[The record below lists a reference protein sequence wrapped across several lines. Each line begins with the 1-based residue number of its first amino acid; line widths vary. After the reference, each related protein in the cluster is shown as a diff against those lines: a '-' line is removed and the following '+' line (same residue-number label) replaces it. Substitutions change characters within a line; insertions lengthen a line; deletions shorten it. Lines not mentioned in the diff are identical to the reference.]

1 MTNATSHVRFNR
13 LTGARGTSKTQFSSR
28 TSPFSFWMFFFCN
41 NVTLALLPVLITL
54 QLSTLAMTTTA
65 ITTKHTHTQTQRKKS
80 LFHCALASVAKHFFC
95 VCGLLS
101 SLLPFVTCSRHA
113 RTHRR
118 KHRKRLRNVKR
129 EDSTQEGK
137 RVRCVLRSVA
147 SK

>member
-65 ITTKHTHTQTQRKKS
+65 ITTKHTHTHTNTEKKELVLLRFGFCRKA
-80 LFHCALASVAKHFFC
+80 LFLCLWTPFLLATIRYV
-95 VCGLLS
+95 L
-101 SLLPFVTCSRHA
+101 TT
-113 RTHRR
+113 RTHAQA
-118 KHRKRLRNVKR
+118 KAQKTSSQR
-129 EDSTQEGK
+129 EKGGLDARGKEGA
-137 RVRCVLRSVA
+137 VCAPLCS
-147 SK
+147 